1 MTSIEK
7 LQEIRKTIQHG
18 EMTQIA
24 EISGVHV
31 SIVSNYLKNG
41 HRIVLNKIYLKKIL
55 GAWDKIKENKFR
67 NITN

>member
-1 MTSIEK
+1 MTSIER
-7 LQEIRKTIQHG
+7 LQEISKTIQHG
-18 EMTQIA
+18 EMTDIA

-41 HRIVLNKIYLKKIL
+41 HRMVLNKMYLNKIL

-67 NITN
+67 NINN

>member
-7 LQEIRKTIQHG
+7 LQEIRKIIQHG
-18 EMTQIA
+18 EMTQMA

-41 HRIVLNKIYLKKIL
+41 HRIVLNKMYLNKIL
-55 GAWDKIKENKFR
+55 WAWDKIKENKFR
-67 NITN
+67 NINN